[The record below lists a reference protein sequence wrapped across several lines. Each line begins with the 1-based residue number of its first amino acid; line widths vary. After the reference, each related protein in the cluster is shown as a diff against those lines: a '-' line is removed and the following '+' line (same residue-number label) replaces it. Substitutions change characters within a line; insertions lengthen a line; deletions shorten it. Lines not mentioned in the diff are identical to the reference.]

1 MALCSQE
8 SIRSALRRKVLDND
22 LVSSSSGINEV
33 EKLIRNSLGLPNCS
47 EQLEICLEFA
57 IR

>member
-1 MALCSQE
+1 MASCSQE

-22 LVSSSSGINEV
+22 LVLSSSGIYEV
-33 EKLIRNSLGLPNCS
+33 EKSIGNSLGLPNRS
-47 EQLEICLEFA
+47 EQLKTCLELD

>member
-1 MALCSQE
+1 MASCSQE

-22 LVSSSSGINEV
+22 LVSSSSGIYEV
-33 EKLIRNSLGLPNCS
+33 EKLIRNSLGLPNRS
-47 EQLEICLEFA
+47 EQLETCLELD